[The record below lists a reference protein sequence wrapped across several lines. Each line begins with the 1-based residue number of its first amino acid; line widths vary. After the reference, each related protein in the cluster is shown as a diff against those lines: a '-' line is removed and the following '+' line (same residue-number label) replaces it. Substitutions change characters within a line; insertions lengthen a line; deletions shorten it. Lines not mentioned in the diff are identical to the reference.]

1 MKAIFKNIIVSIL
14 IFEVR
19 MILSKHKPFIIG
31 VTGNVGKT
39 STKDAI
45 YYSLIANLD
54 KKSVRRSEKSLNSET
69 GVPLTIIG
77 KASGWNNPIS

>member
-1 MKAIFKNIIVSIL
+1 MKAIFKNIIVNIL

-19 MILSKHKPFIIG
+19 MILAKHKPFIIG

-54 KKSVRRSEKSLNSET
+54 KKLIRRSQKSLNSET

-77 KASGWNNPIS
+77 KASG